1 MNQGETMRRLLI
13 APVLIFAS
21 FAHPTFARDIVI
33 AEPVHG
39 AGFLPVYVA
48 KDKGFFKDEGLD
60 VTLNT
65 MDGGAMIP
73 AVVSGQAFALTASV
87 DRNAMAVV
95 GGKEVKAVVN
105 LDERANIYLMARQDL
120 MPVTTDLATFLKGKR
135 IAVGVYG
142 GTPNSMLRYLLATKW
157 HLEPGKDVTIVETTS
172 SPLILAAVAAKQ
184 ADVGT
189 NSEPFIMQGIHQ
201 GIWGEPIYAAKDLG
215 IYADTALSV
224 RGDSI
229 TKDPE
234 TVHGFVKAMVRAL
247 VYANTHQSEM
257 LDLAKKEFP
266 TAPADGLTAS
276 LDRIYKDH
284 IYSTD
289 GYIPPAAWTLGNAVV
304 KEGGVLKQDVPYD
317 QVVDMRFVDQVR
329 KELKLE

>member
-1 MNQGETMRRLLI
+1 MGINMHRWLAAFVLGALAFAARP
-13 APVLIFAS
+13 APAK
-21 FAHPTFARDIVI
+21 DIVI

-48 KDKGFFKDEGLD
+48 KDKGYFKDEGLD
-60 VTLNT
+60 VAIDT

-87 DRNAMAVV
+87 DRNAMAKVS
-95 GGKEVKAVVN
+95 GKIVKAVVN
-105 LDERANIYLMARQDL
+105 LDQRANIYFMARTDL
-120 MPVTTDLATFLKGKR
+120 MPVTTDLATFLRGKR

-201 GIWGEPIYAAKDLG
+201 GVWGEPIYAAKDLG
-215 IYADTALSV
+215 PYADTALSV
-224 RGDSI
+224 SGDTI
-229 TKDPE
+229 RNDPE
-234 TVHGFVKAMVRAL
+234 TVHGFVRAMVRAL
-247 VYANTHQSEM
+247 VYANAHKDEM
-257 LDLAKKEFP
+257 LDFAKKEFP

-276 LDRIYKDH
+276 LDRIYKDN
-284 IYSTD
+284 IYSND
-289 GYIPPAAWTLGNAVV
+289 GFIPPEAWALGNAVV
-304 KEGGVLKQDVPYD
+304 KEGGVLKADVPYD
-317 QVVDMRFVDQVR
+317 DVVDMQFVNQVR
-329 KELKLE
+329 KELKLD

>member
-1 MNQGETMRRLLI
+1 MRRWLAVFLLL
-13 APVLIFAS
+13 ALGFA
-21 FAHPTFARDIVI
+21 ARPSAAKDIVI

-48 KDKGFFKDEGLD
+48 KDKGYFKDEGLD
-60 VTLNT
+60 VTLDT

-87 DRNAMAVV
+87 DRNAMAKV
-95 GGKEVKAVVN
+95 GGKDVKAVVN
-105 LDERANIYLMARQDL
+105 LDERANIYLMARKDL

-157 HLEPGKDVTIVETTS
+157 HLTPGQDVTIVETTS

-184 ADVGT
+184 ADLGV

-201 GIWGEPIYAAKDLG
+201 GVWGEPIYAAKDLG

-224 RGDSI
+224 RGDTI
-229 TKDPE
+229 RDDPE
-234 TVHGFVKAMVRAL
+234 TVHGFVRAMVRAL
-247 VYANTHQSEM
+247 VYANTHRDEM
-257 LDLAKKEFP
+257 LDFAKKEFP
-266 TAPADGLTAS
+266 TAPPDGLTAS

-289 GYIPPAAWTLGNAVV
+289 GYIPPEAWALGNAVV
-304 KEGGVLKQDVPYD
+304 KEGGVLKEDVPYD

-329 KELKLE
+329 KELKLD

>member
-1 MNQGETMRRLLI
+1 MIMRRWLAVFLLP
-13 APVLIFAS
+13 ALSFSAQTGFAK
-21 FAHPTFARDIVI
+21 DIII

-48 KDKGFFKDEGLD
+48 KDKGYFKEEGLD
-60 VTLNT
+60 VTLDT

-73 AVVSGQAFALTASV
+73 AVVSGRAFALTASV
-87 DRNAMAVV
+87 DRNAMAKV
-95 GGKEVKAVVN
+95 GGKDVKAVVN
-105 LDERANIYLMARQDL
+105 LDERANIYLMARKDL
-120 MPVTTDLATFLKGKR
+120 MPITTDLPTFLKGKR

-157 HLEPGKDVTIVETTS
+157 HLTPGTDVTIVETTS

-184 ADVGT
+184 ADLGV
-189 NSEPFIMQGIHQ
+189 NSEPFIMQGMRQ
-201 GIWGEPIYAAKDLG
+201 GVWDEPIYAAKDLG
-215 IYADTALSV
+215 IYADTAVSV
-224 RGDSI
+224 RGESI
-229 TKDPE
+229 RDDPQ

-247 VYANTHQSEM
+247 VYANTHKDEM
-257 LDLAKKEFP
+257 IDFAKKEFP
-266 TAPADGLTAS
+266 AAPPDGLTAS

-289 GYIPPAAWTLGNAVV
+289 GYIPPEAWTLGNAVV
-304 KEGGVLKQDVPYD
+304 KEGGVLKEDVAYD
-317 QVVDMRFVDQVR
+317 DVIDMRFVKEVR